1 MRERSSPG
9 IRASI
14 SYSTDGGERN
24 RNDGEGRLSNLKD
37 YEDEQKQFDF
47 IYKSVQNIGGI
58 GSAKSSLN
66 IEGRP
71 PKIPLVSKQLNEH
84 FTTRGEKQGQFTNL
98 IPSKTLSK

>member
-1 MRERSSPG
+1 MSRG
-9 IRASI
+9 SI
-14 SYSTDGGERN
+14 SYSTDGGRG
-24 RNDGEGRLSNLKD
+24 NDIEGRLSNLKD

-71 PKIPLVSKQLNEH
+71 PKIPLVKSEFTEH
-84 FTTRGEKQGQFTNL
+84 CTARAENKTSFANL